1 MANPRST
8 PYIIHTKRRVLFGF
22 SSLNM
27 AQDTAE
33 LSHVSSAVSL
43 KQESQE
49 EVTTEA
55 GYWMSRVCR
64 VCRVWRFLLKSFPQT
79 IPLFSSGVR

>member
-8 PYIIHTKRRVLFGF
+8 HYIIHTKRRVLFGF

-64 VCRVWRFLLKSFPQT
+64 VWRFLLKSFPQT

>member
-22 SSLNM
+22 SSLIM

-49 EVTTEA
+49 EVTAEA
-55 GYWMSRVCR
+55 GYWMS
-64 VCRVWRFLLKSFPQT
+64 RVWRFLLKSFPQT